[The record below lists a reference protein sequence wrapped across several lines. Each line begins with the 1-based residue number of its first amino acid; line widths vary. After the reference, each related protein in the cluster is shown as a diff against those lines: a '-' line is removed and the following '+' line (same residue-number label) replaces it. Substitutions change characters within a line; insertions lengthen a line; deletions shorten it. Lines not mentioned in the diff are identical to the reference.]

1 MSVASSRHLGI
12 NVFGFQDT
20 LFVILM
26 DLTFI
31 SYAEAGSD
39 LNSLSPQH
47 ESCCHTSAVCNA
59 ACGNDRNRYC
69 VNHLR
74 NQRHGRCLSDMSAGL
89 GTLCNHRICTAAL
102 HTFCESY
109 GSDNRDDFDI
119 GSFPLFHI
127 LLRASCTSS
136 NGCNLLLY
144 HYLSNICRIG
154 THEHDVHTERLICH
168 LFCFPD
174 IIPNYLCRC
183 IGCTDDSEAAC
194 IGDRCCQMRLCHPG
208 HTALNNRFLHS

>member
-39 LNSLSPQH
+39 LYCFRTQH
-47 ESCCHTSAVCNA
+47 KSCCHTSAVCNA

-74 NQRHGRCLSDMSAGL
+74 NQRHGRCLSDMSA
-89 GTLCNHRICTAAL
+89 
-102 HTFCESY
+102 
-109 GSDNRDDFDI
+109 
-119 GSFPLFHI
+119 
-127 LLRASCTSS
+127 
-136 NGCNLLLY
+136 
-144 HYLSNICRIG
+144 
-154 THEHDVHTERLICH
+154 
-168 LFCFPD
+168 
-174 IIPNYLCRC
+174 
-183 IGCTDDSEAAC
+183 
-194 IGDRCCQMRLCHPG
+194 
-208 HTALNNRFLHS
+208 

>member
-26 DLTFI
+26 NLTFI

-47 ESCCHTSAVCNA
+47 ECRCHTSAVGNA
-59 ACGNDRNRYC
+59 ACCNDRHGNRI
-69 VNHLR
+69 NDLR

-136 NGCNLLLY
+136 NG
-144 HYLSNICRIG
+144 
-154 THEHDVHTERLICH
+154 
-168 LFCFPD
+168 
-174 IIPNYLCRC
+174 
-183 IGCTDDSEAAC
+183 
-194 IGDRCCQMRLCHPG
+194 
-208 HTALNNRFLHS
+208 